1 MGVIEKFFREP
12 MLDLLYD
19 AICIDFEKAILE
31 DKNENQKYY
40 DISAEEDKLHNMMIE
55 IVGNEDEKIKKLMGI
70 IRELEDYCCKETE
83 YWNKKYFKLG
93 FSYLL
98 QVISQKDR
106 NMGYLFSK
114 NEAGEIVGRVQKNNF
129 SVKVHD
135 FLDKLR
141 ENSISNEQKN
151 KLFQLVNK
159 LEKGTKTQKR
169 RFSFYYNLINNEK
182 IFKVKEIAEMEKCD
196 SSAIRPAVSRITSLL
211 VNSQGEIKEE
221 LEKIIDNKI

>member
-1 MGVIEKFFREP
+1 M
-12 MLDLLYD
+12 
-19 AICIDFEKAILE
+19 
-31 DKNENQKYY
+31 
-40 DISAEEDKLHNMMIE
+40 
-55 IVGNEDEKIKKLMGI
+55 
-70 IRELEDYCCKETE
+70 
-83 YWNKKYFKLG
+83 
-93 FSYLL
+93 
-98 QVISQKDR
+98 
-106 NMGYLFSK
+106 FSK

>member
-196 SSAIRPAVSRITSLL
+196 SSAIRPDVSRITSLL

>member
-106 NMGYLFSK
+106 NMGYC
-114 NEAGEIVGRVQKNNF
+114 
-129 SVKVHD
+129 
-135 FLDKLR
+135 FLKM
-141 ENSISNEQKN
+141 
-151 KLFQLVNK
+151 K
-159 LEKGTKTQKR
+159 LEK
-169 RFSFYYNLINNEK
+169 
-182 IFKVKEIAEMEKCD
+182 
-196 SSAIRPAVSRITSLL
+196 
-211 VNSQGEIKEE
+211 
-221 LEKIIDNKI
+221 

>member
-31 DKNENQKYY
+31 DKNERQKYY

-159 LEKGTKTQKR
+159 LEKGTKKQKR